1 MRILCKLLVFVYLS
15 GYCCLYRVFI
25 IKLLQMKNEETVD
38 KNIGSAEQLTVET
51 AIANL
56 QQKTDLGARYYA
68 AWWLGKFRVR
78 ESAAIE
84 ALLIALE
91 DESDRAP
98 DGGYP
103 LRRNSARALGKLG
116 DMRAVTPL
124 IRCLK
129 FPDFYVREAAAQA
142 LENLGDRKCV
152 STLIEMLQGGV
163 EAAQFVPGK
172 PHLVEPYE
180 AVIEALG
187 TLGATEATSSIEPF
201 IEHPVAKV
209 KYAAARAMY
218 QLTLEDRYGNILIGA
233 LSGDDLQLRR
243 SALMDLA
250 AVGYLPAGEAIA
262 ETLAENSMKLI
273 ALKGLLETNL
283 QKDTLALSEEN
294 IRIMNLM
301 DDLL

>member
-1 MRILCKLLVFVYLS
+1 MRDSEISLDS
-15 GYCCLYRVFI
+15 
-25 IKLLQMKNEETVD
+25 TD
-38 KNIGSAEQLTVET
+38 AEQLTVDK

-56 QQKTDLGARYYA
+56 LQKEDLGSRYYA
-68 AWWLGKFRVR
+68 AWWLGKFRVK
-78 ESAAIE
+78 EEKAID
-84 ALLIALE
+84 ALLLALE

-116 DMRAVTPL
+116 DKRAIPAL
-124 IRCLK
+124 IRCLQ

-142 LENLGDRKCV
+142 LEGLEDTSCV
-152 STLIEMLQGGV
+152 PYLMELLEGGL
-163 EAAQFVPGK
+163 EKAQFVPGK
-172 PHLVEPYE
+172 PHLVQPYE
-180 AVIEALG
+180 AIIEALG
-187 TLGATEATSSIEPF
+187 TLGATEAIELIKPF
-201 IEHPVAKV
+201 IEHPVDKV

-218 QLTLEDRYGNILIGA
+218 QLTQAAKYGDLLIQA

-273 ALKGLLETNL
+273 ALKGLLEKNL
-283 QKDTLALSEEN
+283 TVNATEDLSEDS
-294 IRIMNLM
+294 IKLMNLM
-301 DDLL
+301 DSLL